1 MPEEENKKEHSE
13 NANAYLYNPNRPNNT
28 NENNDTQ
35 KMSDEAAKGLANY
48 AVPGVGG
55 AIYDT
60 AKKVSGVGKAIDKT
74 TKTIAT
80 PINQVPGMNYVT
92 QESNN
97 NGLLNAANK
106 ENEYLK
112 TLSNSFKSFPTDQ
125 NEPNSY
131 VFNPSKNNK
140 NSQKTSRNPYI
151 NIHSMPKNTAFQTSK
166 EEDEED
172 FNKTEN
178 LPEESPL
185 TTSNDNSL
193 NTDPY
198 NSINQEETP
207 SSKNRDFFSVPL
219 KKIWQK
225 YKIPLILGGGG
236 IALFLIFF
244 LVLFGGGAT
253 NEENNL
259 TGYYDACNYNDT
271 TVRLVN
277 CAEEL
282 NEKNTIL
289 TDSLENMVLNLT
301 YLYSKNYSYSNEAI
315 KALMIALKTNILSYG
330 NYNSTTKNVEISLCD
345 IYPDFQDTLDTNIF
359 KGIEEQKENLKNL
372 YNEIANY
379 LYLSSSY
386 TDVITSL
393 SNQDSLNLNDSIL
406 SMFESLAI
414 SGNNYQ
420 TILQEIYKNTNTTVR
435 YDLSNTLFLGD
446 SRISDM
452 VSNNILNDNFAI
464 YNKRY
469 GFNWLEGTQN
479 YSSIYTNSTAGGI
492 SGINNLIKE
501 GESYNII
508 IWLGIND
515 LDTNAEEYYRI
526 YYDQAVNEWSKHHLY
541 IVSLGPLKEN
551 NTGIYTNENVN
562 KFNNTMKNLITT
574 ANLDNL
580 TFIDLNYNIEEYDN
594 NGISYTKTD
603 YEVIY
608 HSIMS
613 SIEETPILSND
624 YELYN
629 LNAYCTYYTLTE
641 NDAFWWPVGSAEPTN
656 GNIYGGEPVSTNIT
670 SHFGTRADNHGGMD
684 VGVVRGTPI
693 IATRSGTVLLVYTGC
708 VEGDTSCG
716 ETYGNMVKID
726 HGDGIEAI
734 YAHLNSVEVQEGDI
748 IKQGELIGY
757 SGNTGNS
764 SGPHLHFEI
773 RVNGIKVNP
782 LEYVDPNNPR
792 PITNY
797 SCTTSNIEN
806 GTVAANQ
813 QAICKIL
820 LNSGFSNN
828 AVAGMLTNIAHE
840 GMWLGNNLEN
850 CYEDGVRCAIYN
862 DYGICDYG
870 WCVNPIP
877 RGFGASDEAYTRG
890 IDSGSYTKNEFIYD
904 RAGYGLAGWT
914 DEERKKAL
922 YEYTVER
929 GLSISSISGQTCF
942 LMEELSDYNIT
953 YKYITGNYSAY
964 DTAVAFCKDF
974 EKPAGSVQSL
984 GTSDSCTA
992 RASASAASMLK
1003 YVENGCSY

>member
-131 VFNPSKNNK
+131 VFNPSKKNK
-140 NSQKTSRNPYI
+140 NSQKTSHNPYI

-359 KGIEEQKENLKNL
+359 KGIEEQKENMKNL

-562 KFNNTMKNLITT
+562 IFNNTMKNLITT

-613 SIEETPILSND
+613 SLEETPILSND

-629 LNAYCTYYTLTE
+629 LNTYCTYYTLTE

-708 VEGDTSCG
+708 VENDTSCG

-764 SGPHLHFEI
+764 SGPP
-773 RVNGIKVNP
+773 NG
-782 LEYVDPNNPR
+782 
-792 PITNY
+792 
-797 SCTTSNIEN
+797 
-806 GTVAANQ
+806 
-813 QAICKIL
+813 
-820 LNSGFSNN
+820 
-828 AVAGMLTNIAHE
+828 M
-840 GMWLGNNLEN
+840 
-850 CYEDGVRCAIYN
+850 
-862 DYGICDYG
+862 
-870 WCVNPIP
+870 
-877 RGFGASDEAYTRG
+877 
-890 IDSGSYTKNEFIYD
+890 
-904 RAGYGLAGWT
+904 
-914 DEERKKAL
+914 
-922 YEYTVER
+922 
-929 GLSISSISGQTCF
+929 
-942 LMEELSDYNIT
+942 
-953 YKYITGNYSAY
+953 
-964 DTAVAFCKDF
+964 
-974 EKPAGSVQSL
+974 
-984 GTSDSCTA
+984 
-992 RASASAASMLK
+992 
-1003 YVENGCSY
+1003 